1 MAGNGHIKV
10 YYNSACPVCKAGI
23 DSQKGKTTAC
33 PVEWTDIHRDND
45 AVGEIGETLEYVR
58 ERLHL
63 VDEHGVKQMGV
74 DAFIVLWQHS
84 PREVWKARLFSL
96 PLVHG
101 LAQLAYKA
109 FARLLYRWNKAK
121 HHW

>member
-1 MAGNGHIKV
+1 MEDDARIKV

-23 DSQKGKTTAC
+23 EGQKGKTTAC
-33 PVEWTDIHRDND
+33 QVEWADIHKDNA
-45 AVGEIGETLEYVR
+45 AVGEIGEDLEYVR

-63 VDEHGVKQMGV
+63 VDEQGVKRMGM
-74 DAFIVLWQHS
+74 DAFIVLWRHS
-84 PREVWKARLFSL
+84 PKEHWKARLFSL
-96 PLVHG
+96 PLIHG
-101 LAQLAYKA
+101 LAQLGYKA

>member
-1 MAGNGHIKV
+1 MAGGERIKV

-23 DSQKGKTTAC
+23 EGQKGKTTAC
-33 PVEWTDIHRDND
+33 QVEWADIHRDNS
-45 AVGEIGETLEYVR
+45 AVNEIGESLEYVR

-63 VDEHGVKQMGV
+63 VDEDGIKRMGV
-74 DAFIVLWQHS
+74 DAFIVLWRHS
-84 PREVWKARLFSL
+84 PGERWKARLFSL

-101 LAQLAYKA
+101 LSQLAYKA
-109 FARLLYRWNKAK
+109 FARLLYRWNRAK